1 METNF
6 IQEQAFEDIAVE
18 KEHYIMDAII
28 DLIIK
33 DKEHIIKM
41 QEAFTKVKKDILELD
56 NNFFGDGL
64 TESLSFLKI
73 TMSKDVLE
81 SHIASY
87 DRILEDLDYL
97 KENACKKHEWV
108 KDTIDISPEHSENI
122 CYCAVCEVTKK

>member
-1 METNF
+1 MESNF
-6 IQEQAFEDIAVE
+6 IQEQVFEENAVE
-18 KEHYIMDAII
+18 KEHYIMDAIV

-33 DKEHIIKM
+33 DKEHVIKM

-64 TESLSFLKI
+64 TESLSFSRI
-73 TMSKDVLE
+73 TMSKEVLE
-81 SHIASY
+81 SHLVSY
-87 DRILEDLDYL
+87 DRILEDIAYL

-108 KDTIDISPEHSENI
+108 KDTIDISPEQSENI

>member
-41 QEAFTKVKKDILELD
+41 QEAFTTVKKDILELD

-108 KDTIDISPEHSENI
+108 KDTIDISHEQSENI
-122 CYCAVCEVTKK
+122 CYCTICHVTKK

>member
-18 KEHYIMDAII
+18 KEHYIMDDII

-108 KDTIDISPEHSENI
+108 KDTIDISHEQSENI